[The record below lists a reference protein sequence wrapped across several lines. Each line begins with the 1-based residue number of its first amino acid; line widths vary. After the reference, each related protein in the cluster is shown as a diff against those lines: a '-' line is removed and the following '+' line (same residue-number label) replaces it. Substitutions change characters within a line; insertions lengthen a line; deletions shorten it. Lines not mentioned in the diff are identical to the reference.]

1 MALIVIAFA
10 VVAYALVSERLA
22 TTPVSAAM
30 LFMLLGVVIGPAGL
44 GLIGGSADRAQIAT
58 LLETALSLVLFTD
71 SMAIS
76 SGNWRAKST
85 LPGRLLVI
93 GLPLT
98 IVIGAVCALF
108 LAPGFAPLE
117 ALVVAICLAP
127 TDAALGQ
134 AVVSNPRVPGLIR
147 EALNIESGLNDG
159 LALPFFI
166 LALAAALEAD
176 TTAPVHVVEVFARS
190 LGLAALIGGVLG
202 WAGGRLLV
210 AAHRRGWVGGQWA
223 QIAAL
228 ALVALVVASAD
239 RVEGSG
245 FIAAWVAGVA
255 FGRVLRGRVPEVGV
269 LSEELGSLLAT
280 LSFLGFGAMLLGPAM
295 GGMGWR
301 AVVYAV
307 ASLTVIRMVPVAI
320 AMVRTGLSRPT
331 VAYVGWF
338 GPRGL
343 ASIVFGLLLADAALP
358 HSEALVGA
366 VYCTVAL
373 SVILHGCSAVVGAER
388 YATWYERAAAGNPA
402 LPESRD
408 VGKPEVRRRLLR
420 GGSPNG

>member
-1 MALIVIAFA
+1 
-10 VVAYALVSERLA
+10 
-22 TTPVSAAM
+22 
-30 LFMLLGVVIGPAGL
+30 
-44 GLIGGSADRAQIAT
+44 
-58 LLETALSLVLFTD
+58 
-71 SMAIS
+71 
-76 SGNWRAKST
+76 
-85 LPGRLLVI
+85 
-93 GLPLT
+93 
-98 IVIGAVCALF
+98 
-108 LAPGFAPLE
+108 
-117 ALVVAICLAP
+117 
-127 TDAALGQ
+127 
-134 AVVSNPRVPGLIR
+134 
-147 EALNIESGLNDG
+147 
-159 LALPFFI
+159 
-166 LALAAALEAD
+166 
-176 TTAPVHVVEVFARS
+176 
-190 LGLAALIGGVLG
+190 
-202 WAGGRLLV
+202 
-210 AAHRRGWVGGQWA
+210 VGGQWA

-280 LSFLGFGAMLLGPAM
+280 LSFLGFGAMLLGPDM

-301 AVVYAV
+301 VIVYAI
-307 ASLTVIRMVPVAI
+307 ASLTLIRMVPVAI
-320 AMVRTGLSRPT
+320 AMIRTGLSWPT

-388 YATWYERAAAGNPA
+388 YATWYEQAAAGNPVM
-402 LPESRD
+402 PESRD
-408 VGKPEVRRRLLR
+408 VGQPEVRRRLLR
-420 GGSPNG
+420 GGPPNG